1 MSNWGKRLFGLS
13 LLLFV
18 IGASGLVWLFS
29 KQEYFSF
36 SLAKVDEQRTISQA
50 ITALDVSTDTTD
62 VVVTSSNL
70 KQASVRLVGEVS
82 DKQKGRIQFLSEVTP
97 DGTLKVE
104 VREQPHI
111 DLFFPGNGRLQLQ
124 VLIPEAQ
131 YEKIRME
138 TATGDVETRALSA
151 KTANIHSSTGDVEM
165 DGYTGERLDVIT
177 ETGDMKLANIRSIL
191 SIDSSTG
198 EINKLQLSELTHDVD
213 IQTDTGDVR
222 ISVDK
227 EPAAVNLELESDT
240 GDIDADWASLSYESK
255 EEHHVKA
262 SVGNG
267 GPTLTVR
274 SSTGDI
280 RIQ

>member
-1 MSNWGKRLFGLS
+1 
-13 LLLFV
+13 
-18 IGASGLVWLFS
+18 
-29 KQEYFSF
+29 
-36 SLAKVDEQRTISQA
+36 
-50 ITALDVSTDTTD
+50 
-62 VVVTSSNL
+62 
-70 KQASVRLVGEVS
+70 LVGEVS